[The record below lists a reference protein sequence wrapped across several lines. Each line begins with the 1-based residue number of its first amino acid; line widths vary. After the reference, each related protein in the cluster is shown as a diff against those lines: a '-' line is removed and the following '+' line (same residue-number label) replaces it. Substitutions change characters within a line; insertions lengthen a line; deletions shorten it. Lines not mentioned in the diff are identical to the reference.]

1 MPRFLPE
8 SAVERAGQPRE
19 RRTAALTAWCDG
31 SPYESRRDPMCSAA
45 FWSSLE
51 MASV

>member
-8 SAVERAGQPRE
+8 SAVERAERPRE
-19 RRTAALTAWCDG
+19 RRMAALTACGDG
-31 SPYESRRDPMCSAA
+31 WTYESSRDPMCSAA

-51 MASV
+51 MGSV